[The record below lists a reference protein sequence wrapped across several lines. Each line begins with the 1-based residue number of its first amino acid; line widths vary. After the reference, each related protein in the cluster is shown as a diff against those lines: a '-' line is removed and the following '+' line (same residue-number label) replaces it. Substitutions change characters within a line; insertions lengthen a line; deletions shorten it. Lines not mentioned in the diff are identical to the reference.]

1 MTIELTQNEQLML
14 NRYQTALNAVNK
26 DREML
31 IAMIDSLSRVI
42 VERGGGDPASKSY
55 VLNDERTA
63 FKEVEDGVA

>member
-31 IAMIDSLSRVI
+31 ISMIDSLSRVI
-42 VERGGGDPASKSY
+42 VERGGGDLASKSY

-63 FKEVEDGVA
+63 FKEVEDE